1 MLFECALSVHR
12 GKIGEDEMTAAMTGP
27 RRSSWARLL
36 ACATG
41 AMAILVSLA
50 PASAQPLSQQPYK
63 LRIGGQHPPIY
74 EYIFWHD
81 SIRNGFLKKHGIDAT
96 FTGFTAGLTGTQALA
111 GGSLDVGCDGLSSMI
126 AAIAK
131 GSAARIVL
139 MVNSDNPYVIVARD
153 TIATPADLK
162 GKKWAITQMGAISQ
176 TYGALWLQANGVKAD
191 RGGDP
196 VDWIPA
202 GGPAARTR
210 AVIAG
215 QVDAALV
222 TMGDWFRI
230 KNEKGIKLLGEL
242 AASVPPLPLGS
253 CAISNKLIAERP
265 DVVQAYVN
273 GTLDAVRDART
284 PEGRKRY
291 LALAKELNPA
301 NSKLTD
307 QDLDELYEYYVGSK
321 ASPFLIDPN
330 GGMYPEVL
338 AVNIKLLVEDKTLP
352 ASMPIDKV
360 WDARFATNYLADNGW
375 YDVKTGKS
383 QVYLRDLILKR

>member
-1 MLFECALSVHR
+1 
-12 GKIGEDEMTAAMTGP
+12 MTAA
-27 RRSSWARLL
+27 SSTSRASASRVWIRIAGHAAAALGLL
-36 ACATG
+36 AG
-41 AMAILVSLA
+41 LA
-50 PASAQPLSQQPYK
+50 PAAAQPLSQQPYK

-81 SIRNGFLKKHGIDAT
+81 SIRNGFLKKYGIDAT

-111 GGSLDVGCDGLSSMI
+111 GGSLDVGCDGLSSTI

-139 MVNSDNPYVIVARD
+139 MVNSDNPYVIVTRD

-191 RGGDP
+191 RGDP

-242 AASVPPLPLGS
+242 AASVPPLPLGA
-253 CAISNKLIAERP
+253 CAMSAKIINERP
-265 DVVQAYVN
+265 DVAQAYVN
-273 GTLDAVRDART
+273 GTLDAVRSART

-291 LALAKELNPA
+291 LQLAKELNPA

-307 QDLDELYEYYVGSK
+307 PELEELYDYYVGAK

-352 ASMPIDKV
+352 ASLPIDKI
-360 WDARFATNYLADNGW
+360 WDARFSTNYLADNGW
-375 YDVKTGKS
+375 FDVKSGKS
-383 QVYLRDLILKR
+383 QVYLRDLIMKR